1 MDTRD
6 VPNRLTPTDQ
16 TPTQSE
22 NSGIPSADEGATPVG
37 EAAVSYAAGWRAR
50 VAPIEP
56 WLPLFLFCFAI
67 LYYASYALSGVDL
80 GGEGGTVAVVS
91 ERLLQGQK
99 PFLDTFLG
107 YNVLWFY
114 PIKALF
120 KIFGPNFLVVRI
132 FFFALS
138 IATAMITYR
147 CVERAVRQPWLA
159 LLAGLILVL
168 VPGMQFRN
176 YLGFYGV
183 LNFYLVLEAYVL
195 PHKRT
200 GRAVW
205 IVAAGIALGLTLLT
219 RVDIGVFATAVHL
232 GTLALIWIARLEPV
246 RELWR
251 TTLVGIVAVPILIV
265 AVHVPVVWEARV
277 GGFEAGF
284 WQQYNVWAADMNNR
298 LTRLQTLAA
307 PAPTP
312 ATVMALPAATPTVPR
327 TIAVKKAAADD
338 RGVRPLPNPAD
349 VFLNHN
355 GRTRLLVFNIYYP
368 VLSGSLMVIGA
379 VMLLLNGWFRRDVS
393 RRYDAAVMLVGLA
406 SSLVLF
412 PQYFFF
418 RPDPQ
423 HVSEMMCV
431 WIPTGACG
439 LGIALNQIRVANRP
453 SRWFWMFYSA
463 LSLIHAGLYIHY
475 GLYQPWMG
483 SIGRKVGAEKFFQAQ
498 NGVTGFVPT
507 NSWDEYQQ
515 LYRTVREAS
524 KPGEYVLCLPY
535 LPMINFMT
543 DRPSYLYN
551 LYVDNATRSVDF
563 DQQMIAGIERYRPA
577 VIAIS
582 DEPINEFPDSRFSV
596 WAAPTLAYVR
606 EHYQLAGTFVGVD
619 VYVREEPETRSE

>member
-1 MDTRD
+1 
-6 VPNRLTPTDQ
+6 LTPTKQ
-16 TPTQSE
+16 TPVDRE
-22 NSGIPSADEGATPVG
+22 NSQASTANDGATPAG
-37 EAAVSYAAGWRAR
+37 AAAVSSDAGWRAR

-56 WLPLFLFCFAI
+56 WLPLFLLCFAI
-67 LYYASYALSGVDL
+67 WYYASYALSGVDL
-80 GGEGGTVAVVS
+80 GGEGGTVAVIA
-91 ERLLQGQK
+91 ERLLNGQK

-132 FFFALS
+132 FFFSLS
-138 IATAMITYR
+138 IATAMMAYR

-200 GRAVW
+200 ARAVW

-219 RVDIGVFATAVHL
+219 RVDVGVFTAVVHL
-232 GTLALIWIARLEPV
+232 GTIVLMWIVRLEPV

-251 TTLVGIVAVPILIV
+251 TTALGFGAVPVLIV
-265 AVHVPVVWEARV
+265 AVHLPVVWQARTA
-277 GGFEAGF
+277 GFEAGF
-284 WQQYNVWAADMNNR
+284 WQQYGVLAADINNR
-298 LTRLQTLAA
+298 VARLQTLT
-307 PAPTP
+307 APTP
-312 ATVMALPAATPTVPR
+312 TPGPRTSIPAATSTAATPNP
-327 TIAVKKAAADD
+327 AKKAAADN

-368 VLSGSLMVIGA
+368 VLSGTLMVIGA
-379 VMLLLNGWFRRDVS
+379 CMLLVSGWLRREVS
-393 RRYDAAVMLVGLA
+393 RRYEAAVMLVGLA

-439 LGIALNQIRVANRP
+439 LGIALNQIRVANLP
-453 SRWFWMFYSA
+453 SRWFWIFYSA
-463 LSLIHAGLYIHY
+463 LSLIHAGLYTHY
-475 GLYQPWMG
+475 GVYQPWMG

-498 NGVTGFVPT
+498 NGVSGYVPV
-507 NSWDEYQQ
+507 NDWAEYKG
-515 LYRTVREAS
+515 LYQTVTAAA
-524 KPGEYVLCLPY
+524 KPGEYVLCVPY

-543 DRPSYLYN
+543 DRRSYLYN
-551 LYVDNATRSVDF
+551 LYVDNATRSSNF
-563 DQQMIAGIERYRPA
+563 DEQMIAGIEHYRPA

-596 WAAPTLAYVR
+596 WAAPTLAYVQA
-606 EHYQLAGTFVGVD
+606 HYRLAGTFVGVD
-619 VYVREEPETRSE
+619 VYVREERPEARSD